1 MRVGADISGT
11 KISVARWVLIYRNV
25 LAAPQ
30 RASKVLRYIRLCQ
43 VVAHSPGILP
53 STPTRDVAQ
62 AVSRTP
68 AASRTPT
75 LGVLLVCTS
84 YLLLHLIYIFLLAYA
99 VNRAVPGAGN
109 DHDRDNRATFS
120 MHQALSSGG
129 NGAAAAAAAAIIAH
143 AKINRV
149 RSGGGSSGGSSSSSS
164 ARGSSSGSSRVGG
177 SSSGG
182 GPSSG
187 QQKRT
192 LVISDV
198 SGGGRG
204 QAAPPGTR
212 SGAGPGSTAKYRRS
226 S

>member
-43 VVAHSPGILP
+43 VVAHSPGIIP
-53 STPTRDVAQ
+53 ATPTRYVAS

-68 AASRTPT
+68 VAARTPT
-75 LGVLLVCTS
+75 SGLLLVCTS
-84 YLLLHLIYIFLLAYA
+84 YLFASQLNFFACLS
-99 VNRAVPGAGN
+99 VNRAVPGAGT
-109 DHDRDNRATFS
+109 DHDRDTRSTFS

-164 ARGSSSGSSRVGG
+164 GLSRVGG

-192 LVISDV
+192 LDISNV

-204 QAAPPGTR
+204 QAAPPGMR
-212 SGAGPGSTAKYRRS
+212 SGAGPGSTAKNRRRS
-226 S
+226 